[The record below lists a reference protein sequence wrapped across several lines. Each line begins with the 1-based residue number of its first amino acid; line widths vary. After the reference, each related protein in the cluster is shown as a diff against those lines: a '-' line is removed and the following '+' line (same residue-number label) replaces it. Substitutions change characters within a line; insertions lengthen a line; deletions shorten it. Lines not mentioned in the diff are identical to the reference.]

1 MADIKSI
8 AEELVKLSTKEVNEL
23 AMVTKSE
30 YDNEPASQISS
41 IKEQA
46 YKARG
51 AKFSELSPKQYGI
64 SLLKR
69 KRKKQ

>member
-1 MADIKSI
+1 MKKKLY
-8 AEELVKLSTKEVNEL
+8 AEELVKLSIKEVNEL
-23 AMVTKSE
+23 SMVMKSE
-30 YDNEPASQISS
+30 YDIEPASQISS
-41 IKEQA
+41 IKEQE
-46 YKARG
+46 YKARY